1 MESFLLDVDTPST
14 GGYFSS
20 EQIDLLSIIQ
30 CTCMDELL
38 LFILFCDQIRTS
50 YDDKQIQELYTM
62 DLEDAKKAV
71 FKRYQDSLVA
81 HDENM
86 ENAVRNNLKAIG
98 IRPEDMDILT
108 GVILSNRPN
117 SMKWIELY
125 IQTKYPDKCDEIF
138 KLSHRIVSRER
149 DQLKDPA
156 MYDEMVLLNEQLQTF
171 DTMLIGS
178 GRIYNVVN
186 GFFSQKDPD
195 KRYDY
200 YAADRDIA
208 FAVKNHK
215 QVRFHSLLVKEP
227 LREFRGKDKNEIL
240 DIIRSYVE
248 HTIDFISETNKKY
261 GRPVIKAVDL
271 FNEIISFD
279 KDENGN
285 YYNIWEKNYG
295 ITLEELM
302 EVFKY
307 AFEHKPEGVSY
318 VYNEPFLED
327 DERRKKVLE
336 TLDRID
342 ELAPGAID
350 TLGTQMHITFRER
363 TENIKRCFMDLKKLQ
378 DEKGKNIQITEFDMS
393 LGKSEVPVVY
403 GPERKVTEEQA
414 YKSKG
419 ERIQDVSRTIRE
431 SGVKLSG
438 VTYWSLTDAVDSN
451 LERIRSNALKSGA
464 IKTAQEIPSTLGGL
478 FPTHK
483 KQLMKKIEP
492 QKPQATL

>member
-20 EQIDLLSIIQ
+20 EQIDLLSIVQ

-50 YDDKQIQELYTM
+50 YDDKQIQELYAM
-62 DLEDAKKAV
+62 DFEEAKRSV

-81 HDENM
+81 HDESM
-86 ENAVRNNLKAIG
+86 ETAVRNNLKAIG
-98 IRPEDMDILT
+98 IKPEDMDVLT
-108 GVILSNRPN
+108 GVILSNRP
-117 SMKWIELY
+117 SAMKWIELY
-125 IQTKYPDKCDEIF
+125 IQTKYPDKCEEIF
-138 KLSHRIVSRER
+138 QLSHHFVSRER

-156 MYDEMVLLNEQLQTF
+156 MYDEMVLLNEQLGTF
-171 DTMLIGS
+171 DTILVGS

-186 GFFSQKDPD
+186 GFFGQTDPD

-208 FAVKNHK
+208 FAVKNNK

-227 LREFRGKDKNEIL
+227 SKEFVGKDKDEIL

-248 HTIDFISETNKKY
+248 HTINFIAETNKKY

-271 FNEIISFD
+271 FNEIVSFD
-279 KDENGN
+279 KDKNGE
-285 YYNIWEKNYG
+285 YYNIWERNYG

-302 EVFKY
+302 AAFSY

-336 TLDRID
+336 TLGRMD
-342 ELAPGAID
+342 ELAPGGID

-363 TENIKRCFMDLKKLQ
+363 TENIQRCFADLKRLQ
-378 DEKGKNIQITEFDMS
+378 DEKGKKIQITEFDMS
-393 LGKSEVPVVY
+393 LGKREVPMVY
-403 GPERKVTEEQA
+403 GQQSKVTEEEA

-419 ERIQDVSRTIRE
+419 ERIQAVSKAIRE
-431 SGVKLSG
+431 SGVRLSG
-438 VTYWSLTDAVDSN
+438 VSYWSLTDKLDSN
-451 LERIRSNALKSGA
+451 LERLRSNALKSGE
-464 IKTAQEIPSTLGGL
+464 IKKKEEIPSALGGL

-483 KQLMKKIEP
+483 KQLKKEI
-492 QKPQATL
+492 KPQNQQVTK